1 MSEKFEMA
9 VGFNIDQINYVQN
22 IVEITSLMLRDVY
35 CVQWKLTTYVF
46 VC

>member
-22 IVEITSLMLRDVY
+22 IVEINNLMLRDVY
-35 CVQWKLTTYVF
+35 QVQWKLTTYVF